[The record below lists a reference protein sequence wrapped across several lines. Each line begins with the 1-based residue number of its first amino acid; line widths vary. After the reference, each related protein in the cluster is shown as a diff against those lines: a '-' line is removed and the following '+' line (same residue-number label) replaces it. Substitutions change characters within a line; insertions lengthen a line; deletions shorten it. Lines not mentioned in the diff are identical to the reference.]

1 VVGLCLP
8 AAKLATAEPLSPS
21 GAAFLLLALA
31 SVSFDGLARTFA
43 WLGFIGVNPLE
54 FPGRSALV
62 GSGTAGLAATF
73 LGFAALFGAT
83 VAAGRR
89 LAGDGV
95 GPAAASGLFVWSV
108 VPIALAYHFAHY
120 LTTLAVNAQY
130 ALAALSD
137 PFALGWDLFGT
148 AAMHVHAG
156 IVAGAQS
163 AWVIWNLQAA
173 AIIAGHVVA
182 VLAAHLF
189 ADRLYPDRAA
199 AARALIPLT
208 LLMIGYT
215 VFGLWLLATPTVG

>member
-1 VVGLCLP
+1 M
-8 AAKLATAEPLSPS
+8 
-21 GAAFLLLALA
+21 
-31 SVSFDGLARTFA
+31 
-43 WLGFIGVNPLE
+43 
-54 FPGRSALV
+54 
-62 GSGTAGLAATF
+62 
-73 LGFAALFGAT
+73 
-83 VAAGRR
+83 
-89 LAGDGV
+89 
-95 GPAAASGLFVWSV
+95 
-108 VPIALAYHFAHY
+108 
-120 LTTLAVNAQY
+120 
-130 ALAALSD
+130 SD
-137 PFALGWDLFGT
+137 PFARGWDLLGT